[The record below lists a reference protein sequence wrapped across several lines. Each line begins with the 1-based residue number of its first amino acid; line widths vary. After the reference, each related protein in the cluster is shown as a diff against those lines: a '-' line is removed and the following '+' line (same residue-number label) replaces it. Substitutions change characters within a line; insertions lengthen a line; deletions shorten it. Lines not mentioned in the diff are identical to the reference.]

1 MNKRL
6 ENKINR
12 KYPSKDEDGRVG
24 NMVWLAKH
32 WHRWI
37 TYGCSMCSEECKGHQ
52 NSVRLTYSKGYSDI
66 NSPKGFAEMA
76 EYAYDNYGEPWK
88 NQ

>member
-12 KYPSKDEDGRVG
+12 WYPCKDEDGRVG

-32 WHRWI
+32 WYRYI
-37 TYGCSMCSEECKGHQ
+37 TYGCPDCYHPTGNCGC
-52 NSVRLTYSKGYSDI
+52 NSSI
-66 NSPKGFAEMA
+66 NEPKGFAEMA
-76 EYAYDNYGEPWK
+76 EYTYDNYGEHWK

>member
-6 ENKINR
+6 ENRINR

-24 NMVWLAKH
+24 TRVWLAKH
-32 WHRWI
+32 WYRYI
-37 TYGCSMCSEECKGHQ
+37 TYGCPDCYHPTGNCGC
-52 NSVRLTYSKGYSDI
+52 NSSI
-66 NSPKGFAEMA
+66 NEPKGLAAMSK
-76 EYAYDNYGEPWK
+76 YCYDNYGEHWK

>member
-12 KYPSKDEDGRVG
+12 LYPCKDEDGRVG

-32 WHRWI
+32 WYRYI
-37 TYGCSMCSEECKGHQ
+37 TYGCPDCYHPTGNCGC
-52 NSVRLTYSKGYSDI
+52 NSSI
-66 NSPKGFAEMA
+66 NEPKGFAEIA

>member
-12 KYPSKDEDGRVG
+12 WYDTSVG
-24 NMVWLAKH
+24 TRVWLAKH
-32 WHRWI
+32 WYRYI
-37 TYGCSMCSEECKGHQ
+37 TYGCPDCYHPIGNCGC
-52 NSVRLTYSKGYSDI
+52 NSSI
-66 NSPKGFAEMA
+66 NEPKGFAEMA
-76 EYAYDNYGEPWK
+76 EYTYDNYGEHWK

>member
-12 KYPSKDEDGRVG
+12 WYPCKDEDGRVG

-32 WHRWI
+32 WYRYI
-37 TYGCSMCSEECKGHQ
+37 TYGCPDCYHPTGNCGC
-52 NSVRLTYSKGYSDI
+52 NSSI
-66 NSPKGFAEMA
+66 NEPKGFAEIA
-76 EYAYDNYGEPWK
+76 EYAYDNYGEHWK
-88 NQ
+88 NR

>member
-1 MNKRL
+1 MMNKKL

-12 KYPSKDEDGRVG
+12 WYPCKDEDGRVG

-37 TYGCSMCSEECKGHQ
+37 TYGCPMCWIENCGCPTK
-52 NSVRLTYSKGYSDI
+52 RKDI
-66 NSPKGFAEMA
+66 NSPKGFAKIA
-76 EYAYDNYGEPWK
+76 EYAYDNYGEHWK
-88 NQ
+88 NR

>member
-12 KYPSKDEDGRVG
+12 WYPCKDEDGRVG

-32 WHRWI
+32 WYRYI
-37 TYGCSMCSEECKGHQ
+37 TYGCPMHYHPTGNCGC
-52 NSVRLTYSKGYSDI
+52 NSSI
-66 NSPKGFAEMA
+66 NEPKGFAEIA
-76 EYAYDNYGEPWK
+76 KYAYDNYGEHWK
-88 NQ
+88 N

>member
-12 KYPSKDEDGRVG
+12 WYDKNLGTR
-24 NMVWLAKH
+24 VWLAKH

-37 TYGCSMCSEECKGHQ
+37 TYGCSMCWTDKCSHSFEVK
-52 NSVRLTYSKGYSDI
+52 NID
-66 NSPKGFAEMA
+66 SPKGYGEMA
-76 EYAYDNYGEPWK
+76 EYAYDNYGEHWK
-88 NQ
+88 TQ

>member
-6 ENKINR
+6 ENRINLWYDQEAECIIGTR
-12 KYPSKDEDGRVG
+12 
-24 NMVWLAKH
+24 VWLAKH

-37 TYGCSMCSEECKGHQ
+37 TYGCKMCWIENCGCPTKRE
-52 NSVRLTYSKGYSDI
+52 DI
-66 NSPKGFAEMA
+66 NSPRGFAKMA
-76 EYAYDNYGEPWK
+76 EYCYDNYGEHWK

>member
-32 WHRWI
+32 WYRYI
-37 TYGCSMCSEECKGHQ
+37 TYGCPDCYHPTGNCGC
-52 NSVRLTYSKGYSDI
+52 NSSI
-66 NSPKGFAEMA
+66 NEPKGFAELA
-76 EYAYDNYGEPWK
+76 EYCYNDNEYGKQWRNK
-88 NQ
+88 T

>member
-1 MNKRL
+1 MMNKQL

-37 TYGCSMCSEECKGHQ
+37 TYGCPMCWNETCSCSAK
-52 NSVRLTYSKGYSDI
+52 SKDI

-76 EYAYDNYGEPWK
+76 EYAYDNYGEHWK